1 MKKNHKKKKSNKGL
15 AILYSLLNIIVL
27 PGLGTL
33 ISKKF
38 SIGVMQIILSLVGLA
53 LMYVM
58 PAAGLIVLIAW
69 IWALISS
76 IKIIIEAWK

>member
-15 AILYSLLNIIVL
+15 AILYLLLNIIVL

-38 SIGVMQIILSLVGLA
+38 NVGIMQIILSLVGLA

-58 PAAGLIVLIAW
+58 PAAALIVLIAW

>member
-1 MKKNHKKKKSNKGL
+1 
-15 AILYSLLNIIVL
+15 
-27 PGLGTL
+27 
-33 ISKKF
+33 
-38 SIGVMQIILSLVGLA
+38 MQIILSLVGLA

-58 PAAGLIVLIAW
+58 PAAALIVLVAW